1 MSLTLETERLWLRPP
16 ELEDAESMFEH
27 YGRHPEVCE
36 FLSWKAHENTGITR
50 AWIADTITK
59 IESGK
64 SVRTFIVP
72 KDLGEPVGAIG
83 ASLSPFKIHVGYA
96 LGKDF
101 WNKGYVSEAFNAMI
115 DHFFTHTKV
124 VRVEAIC
131 DVENIGSARVME
143 KAGLIKE
150 AFLPYYDVA
159 PNLSEGPRDMF
170 MYGRIKTK

>member
-1 MSLTLETERLWLRPP
+1 MSLTLESNRLWLRPP

-27 YGRHPEVCE
+27 YGRHPEVSK
-36 FLSWKAHENTGITR
+36 FMSWKAHKNIEMTR
-50 AWIADTITK
+50 EWIADAMEK

-64 SVRTFIVP
+64 SVRCFIVP
-72 KDLGEPVGAIG
+72 KDLGEPIGAIG

-115 DHFFTHTKV
+115 DHFFTHTDV

-150 AFLPYYDVA
+150 AFLPCYGVA
-159 PNLSEGPRDMF
+159 PNLTKGPRDMF
-170 MYGRIKTK
+170 MYGRIKT